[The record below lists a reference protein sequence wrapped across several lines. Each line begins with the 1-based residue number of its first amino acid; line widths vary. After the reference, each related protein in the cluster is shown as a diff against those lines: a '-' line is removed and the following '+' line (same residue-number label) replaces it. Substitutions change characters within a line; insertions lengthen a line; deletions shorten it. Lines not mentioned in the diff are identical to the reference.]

1 MNQTTIACP
10 SCATEIDISQSL
22 YVKLEQKAKQELE
35 KEVAQHR
42 SKYKEAM
49 ESLKAKEEAIKAQEE
64 KFAKELEKATTVKV
78 EEQLKLEKR
87 KLESQIK
94 EKITAESSEQIAL
107 LQKDLEEQSTK
118 VKELNASK
126 ATILKLEREKEE
138 MESAITLKA
147 EQNMNEILKVEK
159 EKIAKRSHEQNEL
172 KLKEKDEQLNQIKR
186 QLEETKRKAEQG
198 SMQIQGEAQ
207 ELLIEEWLAKQYPFD
222 TIEEIKK
229 GARGADCLQIV
240 NTREVQ
246 NCGTVYYES
255 KRTKDFQPSWIEKF
269 KADIREKGADIGILV
284 TTNLPKELSRM
295 GQIDGIWICT
305 YDEFKALS
313 SIMREQIIALSH
325 AKQSQENRSDK
336 MGMLYSYLTS
346 NEFKMQIE
354 AIVEGFTQMQADLD
368 AEKRAMA
375 RIWKQ
380 REKQITKV
388 LENTTGMY
396 GSIRGIAGNAIGN
409 ISALELPYHEE
420 DDDA

>member
-1 MNQTTIACP
+1 
-10 SCATEIDISQSL
+10 
-22 YVKLEQKAKQELE
+22 
-35 KEVAQHR
+35 
-42 SKYKEAM
+42 
-49 ESLKAKEEAIKAQEE
+49 
-64 KFAKELEKATTVKV
+64 
-78 EEQLKLEKR
+78 
-87 KLESQIK
+87 
-94 EKITAESSEQIAL
+94 
-107 LQKDLEEQSTK
+107 
-118 VKELNASK
+118 
-126 ATILKLEREKEE
+126 
-138 MESAITLKA
+138 
-147 EQNMNEILKVEK
+147 NMNEILKVEK

>member
-1 MNQTTIACP
+1 M
-10 SCATEIDISQSL
+10 
-22 YVKLEQKAKQELE
+22 
-35 KEVAQHR
+35 
-42 SKYKEAM
+42 
-49 ESLKAKEEAIKAQEE
+49 
-64 KFAKELEKATTVKV
+64 
-78 EEQLKLEKR
+78 
-87 KLESQIK
+87 
-94 EKITAESSEQIAL
+94 
-107 LQKDLEEQSTK
+107 
-118 VKELNASK
+118 
-126 ATILKLEREKEE
+126 
-138 MESAITLKA
+138 
-147 EQNMNEILKVEK
+147 
-159 EKIAKRSHEQNEL
+159 
-172 KLKEKDEQLNQIKR
+172 
-186 QLEETKRKAEQG
+186 
-198 SMQIQGEAQ
+198 
-207 ELLIEEWLAKQYPFD
+207 
-222 TIEEIKK
+222 
-229 GARGADCLQIV
+229 